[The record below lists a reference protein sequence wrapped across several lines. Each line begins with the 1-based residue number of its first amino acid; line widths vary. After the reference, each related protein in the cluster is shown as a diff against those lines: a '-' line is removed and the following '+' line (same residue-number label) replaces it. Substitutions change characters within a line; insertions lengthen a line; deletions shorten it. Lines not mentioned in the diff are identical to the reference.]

1 MAALKGWVIRD
12 EKYRARQFYKTRCQF
27 RGGPTNGQNLT
38 FPSHPHSSLEEM
50 TAIATQ
56 IEGLYKR
63 HHDTQSKD
71 EFVEM
76 LKTTLNNLPNCRNN
90 FLLTAHGLSGKVFGA
105 ERTCYWMTK
114 NIELAELEQL
124 ARNILYGPMS
134 PDLIDIAERVKI
146 DPTQGLGVILNGTQS
161 DLDLYCNATL
171 EPFTKAA
178 FAAILNGDA
187 TRATELI
194 KSSLSVL
201 GGKQAGLNIKSELG
215 ITDTPFD
222 RDVDI
227 LFVQSLS
234 LFDLGIHTNV
244 PSMMAGLA
252 ILLFK
257 HHKCY
262 SQEMMS
268 QLLQEILSKSD
279 GEQSGAVILVHSS
292 DGKYI
297 TRGILDDVSLSATR
311 IESVDLFDE
320 CHRTTGKIG
329 KFVTD
334 KEFFT
339 TTMKFRKE
347 HEKCPLFVEWS
358 KRVYPHTK

>member
-12 EKYRARQFYKTRCQF
+12 EKYRQRQFYKKMCQF
-27 RGGPTNGQNLT
+27 RGGPTNGQSLT

-63 HHDTQSKD
+63 LCDTHSKD
-71 EFVEM
+71 DFVEM
-76 LKTTLNNLPNCRNN
+76 LKTTLNNFPNCRNN
-90 FLLTAHGLSGKVFGA
+90 FLLTAHGLSGKISGQ

-114 NIELAELEQL
+114 NIVLVELEKL
-124 ARNILYGPMS
+124 AREILYGPMS
-134 PDLIDIAERVKI
+134 PDLIDIAERVKT
-146 DPTQGLGVILNGTQS
+146 DPTQGLGVILNGTSS
-161 DLDLYCNATL
+161 DLDSYCNAIL
-171 EPFTKAA
+171 EPFKKLA
-178 FAAILNGDA
+178 FDAILKGDT
-187 TRATELI
+187 TRATELV

-201 GGKQAGLNIKSELG
+201 GVKQAGLNIKSELG
-215 ITDTPFD
+215 ITGTQFD

-227 LFVQSLS
+227 LFVQSRS
-234 LFDLGIHTNV
+234 LFSLGVHTNV

-262 SQEMMS
+262 SQEMLS
-268 QLLQEILSKSD
+268 QLLQEILSMSD
-279 GEQSGAVILVHSS
+279 GDKSGAVILVHRSN
-292 DGKYI
+292 GKFI
-297 TRGILDDVSLSATR
+297 TKGILDDVSLSATR
-311 IESVDLFDE
+311 IESEDLFNE
-320 CHRTTGKIG
+320 CHRSTGKIG

-334 KEFFT
+334 ADFFNS
-339 TTMKFRKE
+339 TMKFRKQ

>member
-1 MAALKGWVIRD
+1 MSAVKGWFIRD
-12 EKYRARQFYKTRCQF
+12 EKYKGRQFYKTKGLF
-27 RGGPTNGQNLT
+27 RGDPTNGHNLT
-38 FPSHPHSSLEEM
+38 IPLHPHSSSEEM
-50 TAIATQ
+50 IAIATQ
-56 IEGLYKR
+56 TEGLYK
-63 HHDTQSKD
+63 HLHDTHSKD
-71 EFVEM
+71 EFVEV
-76 LKTTLNNLPNCRNN
+76 LKTTLNNFQNCRNN
-90 FLLTAHGLSGKVFGA
+90 FLFTPHGLSTNIVGQ

-114 NIELAELEQL
+114 NIVLTELEKL
-124 ARNILYGPMS
+124 AREILYGPMS
-134 PDLIDIAERVKI
+134 PDLIDIAERVKT
-146 DPTQGLGVILNGTQS
+146 DPTQGLGVILNGTSS

-297 TRGILDDVSLSATR
+297 TSRILDDVSLSATR
-311 IESVDLFDE
+311 IESEDLFNE
-320 CHRTTGKIG
+320 CHRSTGKIG

-334 KEFFT
+334 TEFFRP
-339 TTMKFRKE
+339 TMKFRKE